1 MSNMLVKICFCEIVE
16 FEYQF
21 KYRGLFKD
29 DKQGDGSYLSHENL
43 REAVVGSHSF
53 RVASNLDLEF
63 LEQANVSELKD
74 SFKV

>member
-1 MSNMLVKICFCEIVE
+1 MRLLNLNSNLNTGDF
-16 FEYQF
+16 
-21 KYRGLFKD
+21 LNTT
-29 DKQGDGSYLSHENL
+29 KQGDGSYLSHENL
-43 REAVVGSHSF
+43 PEALVGSRSF